1 MAIIVFVRII
11 VACVWRYT
19 DHSLELGS
27 LGMMWVKIIGNS
39 CPLSIEK
46 KMRVVI
52 WYFITRNPNWSQ
64 TLRKRTNCV
73 KEKY

>member
-46 KMRVVI
+46 KNESCHMVF
-52 WYFITRNPNWSQ
+52 YH
-64 TLRKRTNCV
+64 
-73 KEKY
+73 